1 MEERIID
8 DEYGRGIR
16 LKKTKDGYIDVT
28 DELAEQNVENGQEGN
43 EEEYEEEIAFEFPV
57 FDADEDDED
66 LVGLSPEEAMALRK
80 KKEEEAKQ
88 RKEDYRRACEEGE
101 ALLSS
106 GSFKAAE
113 LKFEKALA
121 LDDIATDASVGYWR
135 AKTQDFKNPDVLV
148 DEYVEAGSESLEYDL
163 GYEAAVLIKKR
174 YRKVFEGK
182 AKSLQSEIAPLKE
195 KVESAQQE
203 RRVVLKERLKKSGVK
218 FLCATLPMIVLL
230 VLTVV
235 IGLKNL
241 TTRDN
246 SFVVPTIILGAAFFI
261 SFVFFMIFTNKF
273 INVLRLWRANGKIEA
288 TEEGAKLLAL
298 LEYEQLYSWLASE
311 EEDFEEKE
319 EIQTEE
325 A

>member
-57 FDADEDDED
+57 FETDEDDED
-66 LVGLSPEEAMALRK
+66 LVGLSPEEAMALRR

-163 GYEAAVLIKKR
+163 GYEAVVQIKKR
-174 YRKVFEGK
+174 YRKVFEAK
-182 AKSLQSEIAPLKE
+182 ANELQSEIKPLKE

-203 RRVVLKERLKKSGVK
+203 RREVLKERLKKSGVR
-218 FLCATLPMIVLL
+218 FLCVTLPAIALL
-230 VLTVV
+230 VLTIV
-235 IGLKNL
+235 IGFKNL

-246 SFVVPTIILGAAFFI
+246 TFVVPTIILGAAFFL
-261 SFVFFMIFTNKF
+261 SFIFFMIYTNKF

-288 TEEGAKLLAL
+288 TEEGARLIAL
-298 LEYEQLYSWLASE
+298 QEYEELYAWLASVEEVE
-311 EEDFEEKE
+311 EEE
-319 EIQTEE
+319 EIEQEE